1 MAEQGGVLRQ
11 HGQLLIPCTALLN
24 IIEESVC
31 ARLHLEEPVIPV
43 FAGAEPTDAVRR
55 AVRDG
60 GGELV
65 AVEQAEVVVWQDHTG
80 SGLAAALEHGRLV
93 RWVQLGSVG
102 VDWLFEQSVFSD
114 RYVWT
119 CAKGDV
125 FADSVAEMALL
136 LLLSGFREMR
146 RYVGAARWL
155 PVAGKPLSGA
165 RICIVGGG
173 GIGASLTAKLQP
185 FDTAVTIVRRTV
197 VPVPGAAAV
206 RPPSGLLDAV
216 RDADAV
222 VLAVPLTSATRGMV
236 DRAVLAAM
244 KPGAWLVNVARGGL
258 VDTAALLDALEC
270 GHLGGAA
277 LDVTDPEPL
286 PEGHPL
292 WSHPRAI
299 ITPHV
304 SVNDAL
310 LGSLFG
316 RRVQEN
322 LRRWVSSEP
331 LLGRVDPSAGY

>member
-1 MAEQGGVLRQ
+1 
-11 HGQLLIPCTALLN
+11 
-24 IIEESVC
+24 
-31 ARLHLEEPVIPV
+31 VIPV
-43 FAGAEPTDAVRR
+43 FAGEEPTDDVRR

-65 AVEQAEVVVWQDHTG
+65 GVEYAEVVIWPDHTG
-80 SGLAAALEHGRLV
+80 SGLAAALARGRRV
-93 RWVQLGSVG
+93 RWVQLSSVG
-102 VDWLFEQSVFSD
+102 VDWLFERSLFSD

-146 RYVGAARWL
+146 RYVGAVHWL
-155 PVAGKPLSGA
+155 PVAGRPLSGA

-185 FDTAVTIVRRTV
+185 FDATVTIVRRTDI
-197 VPVPGAAAV
+197 PVPGAAAV
-206 RPPSGLLDAV
+206 CPPEGLLAAV

-222 VLAVPLTSATRGMV
+222 VLAVPLTDATRGLV
-236 DRAVLAAM
+236 DQTVLAAM
-244 KPGAWLVNVARGGL
+244 KSGSWLVNVARGRL
-258 VDTAALLDALEC
+258 VDTAALLDALES

-292 WSHPRAI
+292 WRHPRVI

-304 SVNDAL
+304 AVNDAV
-310 LGSLFG
+310 LGALFA

-322 LRRWVSSEP
+322 LRRWASAQP

>member
-1 MAEQGGVLRQ
+1 
-11 HGQLLIPCTALLN
+11 
-24 IIEESVC
+24 
-31 ARLHLEEPVIPV
+31 VIPV
-43 FAGAEPTDAVRR
+43 FAGEEPTDEVRR

-65 AVEQAEVVVWQDHTG
+65 GIEHAEVVIWQDHTG
-80 SGLAAALEHGRLV
+80 SGLAAALQRGRQV

-102 VDWLFEQSVFSD
+102 VDWLFERSIFSD

-146 RYVGAARWL
+146 RYVGAVNWL
-155 PVAGKPLSGA
+155 PVAGRPLSGA
-165 RICIVGGG
+165 RVCIVGGG
-173 GIGASLTAKLQP
+173 GIGASLAAKLQP
-185 FDTAVTIVRRTV
+185 FDATVTIVRRTV
-197 VPVPGAAAV
+197 APVPGAATV
-206 RPPSGLLDAV
+206 RPPSELLDAV

-222 VLAVPLTSATRGMV
+222 VLAVPLTDATRGMV
-236 DRAVLAAM
+236 DRTVLAAM
-244 KPGAWLVNVARGGL
+244 KSGAWLVNVARGKL
-258 VDTAALLDALEC
+258 VDTAALLEALES
-270 GHLGGAA
+270 GHLGGAG

-292 WSHPRAI
+292 WSHPRVI

-322 LRRWVSSEP
+322 LQRWASSQP